1 MDIFNVQSLITKK
14 RIVTA
19 NDIDPTSSYLQVGV
33 YQPGN
38 KPSNS
43 GNADAYPSYA
53 IPISE
58 LSTKSLKN
66 LIVVDGTY
74 GDDTTAFAAGI
85 YDFNKPFATI
95 DAAVA
100 SASPEDT
107 LWVLGAYRLDYYI
120 TNSSILDKG
129 LTIYAWNCRLI
140 FSEALESSS
149 PTTVLTIKGNA
160 TIFLEDTIN
169 ATIDTSYSDYVNINI
184 ECANFIGAGL
194 NTATPIVLNSVDPD
208 IPCYFTL
215 KADYMTYNSGIF
227 FLAAHNF
234 NVNIDVTTLERQ
246 ATFLGIPTGD
256 FWFTNLNGLSNV
268 YSVSRLNFNRAELFQ
283 EEGTNLINVSNG
295 RYNTV
300 HLTGDIF
307 SKILIPVPLP
317 GVTNPTAIVLMDASQ
332 SYMYI
337 DANLNLSSVGALV
350 SRSFPPKISIKG
362 SIVHSTLGTSPF
374 SSTIYLDK
382 GQVKLYAEIYATSR
396 NIIYF
401 AASSLPTATS
411 IDINNCKLV
420 QSSGVV
426 FTNTG
431 SPTIRLYNA
440 TFIITSG
447 SAVSA
452 SSTVPLAVEI
462 YSLYANK
469 AMDVVNISQA
479 LTAGT
484 VEGEMVDPAMTAIGW

>member
-58 LSTKSLKN
+58 ISSINLKN
-66 LIVVDGTY
+66 LIVVDAVY
-74 GDDTTAFAAGI
+74 GNDTTAVAAGI
-85 YDFNKPFATI
+85 YDFNKPFQTI
-95 DAAVA
+95 DAAIANA
-100 SASPEDT
+100 SAKGDT
-107 LWVLGAYRLDYYI
+107 LWLLGGSYTINDGPLLDL
-120 TNSSILDKG
+120 N
-129 LTIYAWNCRLI
+129 LTIYAWNCELN
-140 FSEALESSS
+140 FAVSLASKE
-149 PTTVLTIKGNA
+149 PTARLTIKGNA
-160 TIFLEDTIN
+160 TIILLDTVTP
-169 ATIDTSYSDYVNINI
+169 TIDTSLSENVNINI
-184 ECANFIGAGL
+184 ECANFLVAAS
-194 NTATPIVLNSVDPD
+194 NTSYPLFLSSVDPD

-215 KADYMTYNSGIF
+215 KADYMIYDSGIF

-256 FWFTNLNGLSNV
+256 FWFTNLNGVSNIIT
-268 YSVSRLNFNRAELFQ
+268 VSRLNFNRAELFQ

-300 HLTGDIF
+300 HLTGDII
-307 SKILIPVPLP
+307 SKILSNVPLP

-374 SSTIYLDK
+374 SSTIYLEK
-382 GQVKLYAEIYATSR
+382 GLVKLYAEILANST

-469 AMDVVNISQA
+469 AMDSVNISPA

-484 VEGEMVDPAMTAIGW
+484 VEGEMVDPAMTAMGW